1 MQGEESQRVEIGE
14 GEMEWVW
21 NGPDSTIV
29 ICDASNPNSL
39 ESEASQFLIG
49 TKRQMEEQI
58 SNAEKIFVVRKNAI
72 KMIIKRYSRRC
83 RFYGVG
89 DMY

>member
-29 ICDASNPNSL
+29 ISKSL
-39 ESEASQFLIG
+39 GIG
-49 TKRQMEEQI
+49 SLTIPDWYQTA
-58 SNAEKIFVVRKNAI
+58 N
-72 KMIIKRYSRRC
+72 
-83 RFYGVG
+83 GG
-89 DMY
+89 TD

>member
-29 ICDASNPNSL
+29 ICDASNPNPL

-49 TKRQMEEQI
+49 TKR
-58 SNAEKIFVVRKNAI
+58 
-72 KMIIKRYSRRC
+72 
-83 RFYGVG
+83 
-89 DMY
+89 